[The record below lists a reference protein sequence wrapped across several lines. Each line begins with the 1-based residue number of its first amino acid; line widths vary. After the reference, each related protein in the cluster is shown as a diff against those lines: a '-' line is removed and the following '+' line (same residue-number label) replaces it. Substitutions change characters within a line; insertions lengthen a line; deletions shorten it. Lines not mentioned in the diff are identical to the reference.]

1 MEEKQEAVFPE
12 GFIVKRPGENVPDFV
27 KGKISVKVDE
37 FKKFLDTH
45 ESNGWVNM
53 DLKISQKGVL
63 YTQLNTWK
71 PKTETPVNDN
81 QAQAEYNEQPIQGED
96 VPW

>member
-1 MEEKQEAVFPE
+1 MEEKQEAIFPE

-37 FKKFLDTH
+37 FIKFLNEH
-45 ESNGWVNM
+45 QQNGWVNL
-53 DLKISQKGVL
+53 DLKVSQKGVL

-71 PKTETPVNDN
+71 PKTEQPVNDH
-81 QAQAEYNEQPIQGED
+81 QAQAEYNEQPIEAEEIGF
-96 VPW
+96 